1 MGLDGLGY
9 VLQGAEKFG
18 LAEDA
23 YRKALL
29 LRSITETHCP
39 TELWRHQLVA
49 RNQRHLGSLF
59 FSMDRKQ
66 EALIFLDEAIV
77 RMERLAKDFPDRID
91 YKIDWSETLC
101 EASRVIR
108 ANENPKRAI
117 DYVKKAIHIQEEL
130 VANNPGFINI
140 KRSLGFS
147 LATLALAYHS
157 LELDPE
163 AIECYERALK
173 VDPTRTTAMNNFAW
187 LLSTSQNVKLRD
199 PGRAKA
205 LIWQALHVHP
215 TSSAL
220 GPPWRWHP
228 TDAENTKPLMTHS
241 TNRCPSPMA
250 IPLNDWFLKAMIE
263 ARLKR
268 IESAERWLRD
278 AQEREGKEKANE
290 AILSKF
296 AKEAAC
302 VVAECRQQARFD

>member
-1 MGLDGLGY
+1 M
-9 VLQGAEKFG
+9 
-18 LAEDA
+18 
-23 YRKALL
+23 
-29 LRSITETHCP
+29 
-39 TELWRHQLVA
+39 
-49 RNQRHLGSLF
+49 
-59 FSMDRKQ
+59 
-66 EALIFLDEAIV
+66 
-77 RMERLAKDFPDRID
+77 
-91 YKIDWSETLC
+91 
-101 EASRVIR
+101 IR

-215 TSSAL
+215 TSSAYWSTL
-220 GPPWRWHP
+220 AMASYRCGEYE
-228 TDAENTKPLMTHS
+228 TADDALNKSMS
-241 TNRCPSPMA
+241 FSDGNS
-250 IPLNDWFLKAMIE
+250 LNDWFLKAMIE
-263 ARLKR
+263 ARLQR

-302 VVAECRQQARFD
+302 VVAECRQHARFD